1 VWLLLRA
8 HAELGWLGREVLPV
22 VLQIENPALLSPEQ
36 RHAARAYLEVAWAEA
51 ELRAQRTDAVH
62 ARLVGTHES
71 PALSQAARRYH
82 DGVRSLRAR
91 MAARISVLL
100 TPAGPPR

>member
-1 VWLLLRA
+1 MWLLLRA

-22 VLQIENPALLSPEQ
+22 VLQIEDPALLSPEQ

-51 ELRAQRTDAVH
+51 ELRAERTDAVH
-62 ARLVGTHES
+62 ERLAGAREA
-71 PALSQAARRYH
+71 PALSETARRYH
-82 DGVRSLRAR
+82 AGVRALRAR
-91 MAARISVLL
+91 MAGRISPLL